1 MSFAI
6 TQAMKELSLID
17 MIDLPLKRRVGSDG
31 TYAPAAFSPVPSA
44 PSTDLPQ
51 FRALER
57 IRARGF
63 DKAPKI
69 PVEPLLPDEQYRF
82 HFNAGLCIGCECCVV
97 ACNEQNNNPA
107 SVNWRRVGE
116 IEGGTWPTTNRLYL
130 SMGCNHCIDPSC
142 LSGCPTDAYFKDS
155 GTGIVRHHADS
166 CIGCQ
171 YCIWNCPYGV
181 PQFNADRGIVTKCDM
196 CHARLSE
203 GQEPACVQACPEE
216 AIRIEKVNISA
227 WKANHAEADAPGMP
241 DSNQTISTTR
251 ITMPEQIPF
260 DTERV
265 NEHRIEPED
274 PHTPLIFLLTL
285 TQLSVGGFAA
295 LWLCDILSI
304 LFPSLGRF
312 EHRMGAIAAGM
323 LFVAMLALNASIF
336 HLGRPIHA
344 WKALR
349 MWKRSWLSRE
359 VLLFSLF
366 SGFASL
372 YSGLWLDRM
381 YLGLFPFTAPAR
393 IALGSLVVLSGLA
406 GVFSSAYI
414 YMVPARP
421 AWNTPRTLLRFFM
434 TAFILGPLFAASLLL
449 GSEYFLSSRL
459 HHPVYSISLWTI
471 VVIASLTQ
479 LVSLFTSVMDLIRDD
494 VAELK
499 GTAMLLTRRFRS
511 LFLSRIAM
519 LGAGGIL
526 LPALL
531 AYSLPQS
538 TQSDVARL
546 FLISATSFALALASE
561 FIGRYLF
568 FVTVVPKNIAGA
580 FFKPARSH
588 SS

>member
-1 MSFAI
+1 MSFAVQ
-6 TQAMKELSLID
+6 QAMKDSSL
-17 MIDLPLKRRVGSDG
+17 IDLPLKKRVGNDG
-31 TYAPAAFSPVPSA
+31 MWAPAAEPA
-44 PSTDLPQ
+44 PPREFTDLPQ
-51 FRALER
+51 FRALAQ

-63 DKAPKI
+63 DRAPKI
-69 PVEPLLPDEQYRF
+69 PVEPLAEGEQYRF

-97 ACNEQNNNPA
+97 ACNEQNNNP
-107 SVNWRRVGE
+107 STVNWRRVGE
-116 IEGGTWPTTNRLYL
+116 IEGGTWPAANRLYL

-142 LSGCPTDAYFKDS
+142 LEGCPTDAYFKDT

-216 AIRIEKVNISA
+216 AIRIEKVNVAA
-227 WKANHAEADAPGMP
+227 WRANHAEADAPGMP
-241 DSNQTISTTR
+241 DSSQTISTTR
-251 ITMPEQIPF
+251 ITLPEKIAF

-265 NEHRIEPED
+265 NEHRIEPEH

-295 LWLCDILSI
+295 LWLCDAVSI
-304 LFPSLGRF
+304 LLPSLGRF
-312 EHRMGAIAAGM
+312 EHHMGVIAAGM

-349 MWKRSWLSRE
+349 MWRRSWLSRE
-359 VLLFSLF
+359 VLLFSVF
-366 SGFASL
+366 SGLASL
-372 YSGLWLDRM
+372 YSGLWLDRI
-381 YLGLFPFTAPAR
+381 YLGVFSFPAPAR

-406 GVFSSAYI
+406 GVLSSGFI

-421 AWNTPRTLLRFFM
+421 AWNTPKTLLRFLM
-434 TAFILGPLFAASLLL
+434 TSFILGPLFATSLLL
-449 GSEYFLSSRL
+449 GCEHYRPSGAHNAFYA
-459 HHPVYSISLWTI
+459 IALWTI
-471 VVIASLTQ
+471 AATASFTQ
-479 LVSLFTSVMDLIRDD
+479 IFALFTSIMDLIKDD

-499 GTAMLLTRRFRS
+499 GTAILLTRRFRP
-511 LFLSRIAM
+511 LFLSRIAT
-519 LGAGGIL
+519 LTVGGLL

-531 AYSLPQS
+531 AYSLPQA
-538 TQSDVARL
+538 TQADIARL
-546 FLISATSFALALASE
+546 FFFSAASFAFALTSE

-580 FFKPARSH
+580 FFRT
-588 SS
+588 